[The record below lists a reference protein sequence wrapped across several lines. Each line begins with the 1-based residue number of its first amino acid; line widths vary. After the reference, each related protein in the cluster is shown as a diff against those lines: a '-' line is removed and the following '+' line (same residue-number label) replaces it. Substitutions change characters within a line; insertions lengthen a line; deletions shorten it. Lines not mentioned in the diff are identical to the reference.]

1 MQCIQLQYFHNL
13 HPSKSTQSYHFF
25 QDKTEKLTILEV
37 GCGVGNFLF
46 PLISDDMNIFFYA
59 CDFSPRAIAFV
70 KVSKYV
76 PVVWTNNTMQLVP
89 NTIHKRFGDEN

>member
-1 MQCIQLQYFHNL
+1 MYTITVFSQFT
-13 HPSKSTQSYHFF
+13 SKQINTIIPFF

-89 NTIHKRFGDEN
+89 NTIHKKVLG